1 MRVETKNTKQTLAFE
16 TGMLARQANASIL
29 VIQGDSRVLVTVTVS
44 KEERKGI
51 DFLPLVVDYQ
61 EMSFAVGRIPGGFIK
76 REGRPSDQEIL
87 TARFIDRPIR
97 PLIPKGFFNEIQIIA
112 TVLSGDPSNNP
123 DVMAINAASA
133 ALHIS
138 EVPFKGPLAGVRV
151 GFIDGAFV
159 INPPLDHQDGSDM
172 DIIVVGTED
181 AIVMVEGEAK
191 ELSEDTVVRALD
203 FAHSEIKK
211 ICQAQDELRDKVGKE
226 KMPFHAYVPDE
237 AMYEKVKAFAGE
249 KLEQIMLGAYS
260 KQDRHARTDALR
272 AEALEH
278 FAYDAEDTSL
288 EVSACFSQLEKEI
301 VRKLVLDKGRRV
313 DGRNVDEIRPIEC
326 AVGLLPRAHG
336 SALFTRGETQA
347 LAITTLGTSRDEQRL
362 ESLLGE
368 TSKSFMVH
376 YSFPPFSVGEVKP
389 LRGPTRR
396 EIGHGNLAERALKQ
410 VLPGEDVFPYTIRL
424 VSEIL
429 ESNGSS
435 SMATVCSG
443 SMALMDAGVPIKKP
457 VAGIAMGLLKEGDS
471 FLILTDIL
479 GDEDQLGDMD
489 FKVAGTADGITALQM
504 DIKISGVSG
513 NILAEALEKARKAR
527 LSVLDRMN
535 ATIDKPRDDIS
546 PYAPRIYSITIKPD
560 RIRDVIGPGGKI
572 IKEIIAKT
580 ETTIEIDDSGKVDIF
595 SPDKEKALLAIRMIN
610 DLTEEVQLGQVYVGK
625 VAKVTNYGAFVDIL
639 PGASGL
645 VHISQLAKERI
656 QNVRDV
662 VKEGDEILV
671 KVIGIDKDGKIRLS
685 RKEALDQALKG
696 QR

>member
-1 MRVETKNTKQTLAFE
+1 MRVETRNTKQSLAFE

-29 VIQGDSRVLVTVTVS
+29 AIQGDSRVLVTVTVS

-151 GFIDGAFV
+151 GLIDGSFV

-191 ELSEDTVVRALD
+191 ELPEDTVVRALD

-211 ICQAQDELRDKVGKE
+211 ICQAQDELREKAGKE
-226 KMPFHAYVPDE
+226 KMPFHAYVPDD

-249 KLEQIMLGAYS
+249 KLEQIMLGAYA

-272 AEALEH
+272 AETLEH
-278 FAYDAEDTSL
+278 FADDAEDISL
-288 EVSACFSQLEKEI
+288 EVNACFSQLEKEI
-301 VRKLVLDKGRRV
+301 VRALVLGKGRRV

-368 TSKSFMVH
+368 TSKSFMLH

-535 ATIDKPRDDIS
+535 ATIDKPREDIS

-610 DLTEEVQLGQVYVGK
+610 DLTEEVQLGHVYVGK

-645 VHISQLAKERI
+645 VHISQLAKERV

>member
-1 MRVETKNTKQTLAFE
+1 MRVETRNTKQSLAFE

-29 VIQGDSRVLVTVTVS
+29 AIQGDSRVLVTVTVS

-151 GFIDGAFV
+151 GFIDGSFV

-191 ELSEDTVVRALD
+191 ELPEDTVVRALD

-211 ICQAQDELRDKVGKE
+211 ICQAQDELREKAGKE
-226 KMPFHAYVPDE
+226 KMPFHAYVPDD

-249 KLEQIMLGAYS
+249 KLEQIMLGAYA
-260 KQDRHARTDALR
+260 KQDRHTRTDALR
-272 AEALEH
+272 AETLEH
-278 FAYDAEDTSL
+278 FADDAEDTSL

-301 VRKLVLDKGRRV
+301 VRELVLGKGRRV

-368 TSKSFMVH
+368 TSKSFMLH

-610 DLTEEVQLGQVYVGK
+610 DLTEEVQLGHVYVGK

-645 VHISQLAKERI
+645 VHISQLAKERV

>member
-1 MRVETKNTKQTLAFE
+1 MRVETRNTKQSLAFE

-29 VIQGDSRVLVTVTVS
+29 AIQGDSRVLVTVTVS

-151 GFIDGAFV
+151 GFIDGSFV

-191 ELSEDTVVRALD
+191 ELPEDTVVRALD

-211 ICQAQDELRDKVGKE
+211 ICQAQDELREKAGKE
-226 KMPFHAYVPDE
+226 KMPFHAYVPDD

-249 KLEQIMLGAYS
+249 KLEQIMLGAYA

-272 AEALEH
+272 AETLEH
-278 FAYDAEDTSL
+278 FADDAEDTSL

-301 VRKLVLDKGRRV
+301 VRELVLGKGRRV

-368 TSKSFMVH
+368 TSKSFMLH

-535 ATIDKPRDDIS
+535 ATIDKPREDIS

-610 DLTEEVQLGQVYVGK
+610 DLTEEVQLGHVYVGK

-645 VHISQLAKERI
+645 VHISQLAKERV

>member
-1 MRVETKNTKQTLAFE
+1 MRVETRNTKQSLAFE

-29 VIQGDSRVLVTVTVS
+29 AIQGDSRVLVTVTVS

-151 GFIDGAFV
+151 GFIDGSFV

-191 ELSEDTVVRALD
+191 ELPEDTVVRALD

-211 ICQAQDELRDKVGKE
+211 ICQAQDELREKAGKE
-226 KMPFHAYVPDE
+226 KMPFHAYVPDD

-249 KLEQIMLGAYS
+249 KLEQIMLGAYA

-272 AEALEH
+272 AETLEH
-278 FAYDAEDTSL
+278 FADDAEDTSL

-301 VRKLVLDKGRRV
+301 VRELVLGKGRRV

-368 TSKSFMVH
+368 TSKSFMLH

-610 DLTEEVQLGQVYVGK
+610 DLTEEVQLGHVYVGK

-645 VHISQLAKERI
+645 VHISQLAKERV

>member
-1 MRVETKNTKQTLAFE
+1 MIVETRNTKQKLAFE
-16 TGMLARQANASIL
+16 TGRLARQANASIL
-29 VIQGDSRVLVTVTVS
+29 AIQGDSRVLVTVTVS
-44 KEERKGI
+44 KDERKGV

-112 TVLSGDPSNNP
+112 TVLSGDPANNP

-138 EVPFKGPLAGVRV
+138 EVPFNGPLGGVRV
-151 GFIDGAFV
+151 GLIDGEFV
-159 INPPLDHQDGSDM
+159 INPPLDHQNGSDM
-172 DIIVVGTED
+172 DMIVVGTAD

-191 ELSEDTVVRALD
+191 ELPEDTVVKALD

-211 ICQAQDELRDKVGKE
+211 ICQAQEELREKAGKE
-226 KMPFHAYVPDE
+226 KISFSAYKPDD
-237 AMYEKVKAFAGE
+237 AMYEKVKAFAGD
-249 KLEQIMLGAYS
+249 KLEQVMIGSYA
-260 KQDRHARTDALR
+260 KQDRHARTDELR
-272 AEALEH
+272 AKTLEYIGVDADEA
-278 FAYDAEDTSL
+278 SL
-288 EVSACFSQLEKEI
+288 EVNACFSQLEKEI
-301 VRKLVLDKGRRV
+301 VRSLVLKRSQRV

-410 VLPGEDVFPYTIRL
+410 VLPAEDVFPYTIRL

-513 NILAEALEKARKAR
+513 DILAEALEKARKAR
-527 LSVLDRMN
+527 LSVLEKMN

-546 PYAPRIYSITIKPD
+546 PYAPRIYTITIKPD

-610 DLTEEVQLGQVYVGK
+610 DLTEEVQLGHVYVGK

-645 VHISQLAKERI
+645 VHISQLAKERV

-696 QR
+696 KR

>member
-1 MRVETKNTKQTLAFE
+1 MRVETRNTKQSLAFE

-29 VIQGDSRVLVTVTVS
+29 AIQGDSRVLVTVTVS

-151 GFIDGAFV
+151 GFIDGSFV
-159 INPPLDHQDGSDM
+159 INPPLNHQDGSDM

-191 ELSEDTVVRALD
+191 ELPEDTVVRALD

-211 ICQAQDELRDKVGKE
+211 ICQAQDELKEKAGKE
-226 KMPFHAYVPDE
+226 KMPFHAYVPDD

-249 KLEQIMLGAYS
+249 KLEQIMLGAYA

-272 AEALEH
+272 AETLEH
-278 FAYDAEDTSL
+278 FADDAEDISL

-301 VRKLVLDKGRRV
+301 VRELVLDKGRRV

-368 TSKSFMVH
+368 TSKSFMLH

-389 LRGPTRR
+389 LRSPTRR

-535 ATIDKPRDDIS
+535 ATIDKPREDIS

-610 DLTEEVQLGQVYVGK
+610 DLTEEVQLGHVYVGK

-645 VHISQLAKERI
+645 VHISQLAKERV

>member
-1 MRVETKNTKQTLAFE
+1 MRVETRNTKQTLAFE

-226 KMPFHAYVPDE
+226 KMSFHACVPDE

-610 DLTEEVQLGQVYVGK
+610 DLTEEVQLGHVYVGK